1 MVLVV
6 GNFPDT
12 NVNPSE
18 VALVVGAAVVFADPD
33 NEVNKGVAV
42 VLTGLNELRF
52 SPVLA
57 ELADAVEKVDGNLPP
72 RVNPPTIVVF

>member
-1 MVLVV
+1 MLAE
-6 GNFPDT
+6 GNFP

-18 VALVVGAAVVFADPD
+18 VVLVVGAAVVFADPPD

-42 VLTGLNELRF
+42 VLAGLNELKL

-57 ELADAVEKVDGNLPP
+57 ELADTVEVVNGNLAP
-72 RVNPPTIVVF
+72 RLNPPAVVVF